1 MVSMDM
7 TFLHHQISFVDQI
20 PQLLRQKVSFFISDL
35 VDYPICSFQT
45 DLSEYSYFD
54 STKLKLFA
62 GPNLWKYTNLLPDLR
77 SHSQK
82 IISHSRTRSIK
93 LNLEDIRSL
102 NDLMHIPISH
112 RKSKLKRLQKPP
124 LSPIHHHQLRLSR
137 KMRPLTDLFSLH
149 YFPDYHFQYQ
159 SNLTEY
165 SSIHE
170 DDDHY
175 QFDQLHYD
183 FIRPIHYEKIEL
195 DKLSGRIDAKK
206 LQTQLNDQYN
216 EQLTTTSHPISLSSL
231 CLQLVDQGI
240 LSSEKDQLISAFYC
254 LLNNCNKNHLY
265 LKNTSQHDDL
275 IIQTQRPTST

>member
-1 MVSMDM
+1 MDY
-7 TFLHHQISFVDQI
+7 LI
-20 PQLLRQKVSFFISDL
+20 
-35 VDYPICSFQT
+35 YSFQT

-54 STKLKLFA
+54 LTKLKLFA
-62 GPNLWKYTNLLPDLR
+62 GPYLWKYTNLLPDLR
-77 SHSQK
+77 SHPQK
-82 IISHSRTRSIK
+82 TISHSRTRSLK

-102 NDLMHIPISH
+102 DDLMHIPISH
-112 RKSKLKRLQKPP
+112 RKSKLKRLEKPR
-124 LSPIHHHQLRLSR
+124 IDHHQLRLSR
-137 KMRPLTDLFSLH
+137 QMRPLTDLFSLH
-149 YFPDYHFQYQ
+149 HFPDYHHVQYQ

-165 SSIHE
+165 SSIH
-170 DDDHY
+170 DDNDHY
-175 QFDQLHYD
+175 QLDPIEQIDQLHYD

-195 DKLSGRIDAKK
+195 DKLSGKIDAKK

-216 EQLTTTSHPISLSSL
+216 EQSTTTSHPISLSSL

-254 LLNNCNKNHLY
+254 LLTNCNKNHLY